1 MLENINL
8 AFQGVWSHKLR
19 SFLTMLGIIIGIAA
33 IITIVSTIKGTNEQ
47 IKQNLIGAGN
57 NVVDVTLTQDSN
69 QMDFSYDS
77 VPDGVSMITPEMRD
91 EIDKLDKVK
100 EASLYYSRSWADG
113 VYVGNSSFNGNI
125 YGGDIHF
132 LSVEGYVVNY
142 GRGFIDSDFETCRKV
157 ALIDAN
163 TAQSMFQGLNP
174 IGGTIEIMGE
184 PFVVVGVVS
193 QNSTSAPVINSLN
206 DYYMYSGNTS
216 GTLIIPNTCWPIIYR
231 YDEPS
236 SVAVR
241 ATSTNDMT
249 EAGNNVAQYLND
261 NVVSTDKCKYQAKD
275 LLQQAADLQ
284 SLSETTNKQLIWIA
298 AISLV
303 VGGIG
308 VMNIM
313 LVSVTDGAYPRDR
326 PEDRHRRTAEPHPL
340 AVPDGGGG
348 ADQSGRYSGRGLR
361 YRPCLYAQLR
371 DGNTGGHQ
379 CGRLRH
385 CRGLLHGDRRG
396 VRIDARRKGLQAEP
410 HRGIAKRIKT
420 HRPHCSIRSG
430 GGFLLLK
437 QWPFAL
443 TVGRKWSKMCIR

>member
-57 NVVDVTLTQDSN
+57 NVVDVTLMQDNN
-69 QMDFSYDS
+69 QIDFSYDS
-77 VPDGVSMITPEMRD
+77 APDGISMITAEMRD
-91 EIDKLDKVK
+91 EIDKLDKVQ
-100 EASLYYSRSWADG
+100 ESSLYYSRSWADG
-113 VYVGNSSFNGNI
+113 VYVGNSSFNGSI
-125 YGGDIHF
+125 YGGDSHF
-132 LSVEGYVVNY
+132 LSVEGYAVNY
-142 GRGFIDSDFETCRKV
+142 GRGFIDSDFTTCRKV
-157 ALIDAN
+157 ALLDAN
-163 TAQSMFQGLNP
+163 TAQSLFQGLNP
-174 IGGTIEIMGE
+174 IGGTVEIQGE
-184 PFVVVGVVS
+184 PFVVVGVIS
-193 QNSTSAPVINSLN
+193 QKSTSEPVINSVS

-216 GTLIIPNTCWPIIYR
+216 GTIIIPNTCWPIVYR
-231 YDEPS
+231 YDEPA

-249 EAGNNVAQYLND
+249 EAGNNVATYLND

-313 LVSVTDGAYPRDR
+313 LVSVTERTREIGLKIAIGAQQSRILWQFLTEAAVLTSLGGILGVACGIGLAYMLSSVMGTPVAISVGACAVAVAFSMVIGVVFGLM
-326 PEDRHRRTAEPHPL
+326 PAVKASKLNPIEALRRE
-340 AVPDGGGG
+340 
-348 ADQSGRYSGRGLR
+348 
-361 YRPCLYAQLR
+361 
-371 DGNTGGHQ
+371 
-379 CGRLRH
+379 
-385 CRGLLHGDRRG
+385 
-396 VRIDARRKGLQAEP
+396 
-410 HRGIAKRIKT
+410 
-420 HRPHCSIRSG
+420 
-430 GGFLLLK
+430 
-437 QWPFAL
+437 
-443 TVGRKWSKMCIR
+443 

>member
-57 NVVDVTLTQDSN
+57 NVVNVTLMQDNN
-69 QMDFSYDS
+69 QLDFSYAP
-77 VPDGVSMITPEMRD
+77 VPQGISMITPEMRD

-100 EASLYYSRSWADG
+100 ESSLYYSRSWADG
-113 VYVGNSSFNGNI
+113 VYVGNSSFNGAI
-125 YGGDIHF
+125 YGGDNHF
-132 LSVEGYVVNY
+132 LSVTGYMVNY
-142 GRGFIDSDFETCRKV
+142 GRGFIESDFTTCRKV

-163 TAQSMFQGLNP
+163 TAQSLFQGLNP
-174 IGGTIEIMGE
+174 IGGTVEIRGE

-193 QNSTSAPVINSLN
+193 QSTSSAPVINSLN

-216 GTLIIPNTCWPIIYR
+216 GTLIIPSTCWPIVYR

-236 SVAVR
+236 TVAVR

-249 EAGNNVAQYLND
+249 DAGNNVAKYLNE

-313 LVSVTDGAYPRDR
+313 LVSVTERTREIGLKIAIGAQQSRILWQFLTEAAVLTSMGGILGVATGIGLAEMMSHIMGTPVAISV
-326 PEDRHRRTAEPHPL
+326 PACIIAVAFSMVIGVVFGLVPAMKASKLNPIEALRRE
-340 AVPDGGGG
+340 
-348 ADQSGRYSGRGLR
+348 
-361 YRPCLYAQLR
+361 
-371 DGNTGGHQ
+371 
-379 CGRLRH
+379 
-385 CRGLLHGDRRG
+385 
-396 VRIDARRKGLQAEP
+396 
-410 HRGIAKRIKT
+410 
-420 HRPHCSIRSG
+420 
-430 GGFLLLK
+430 
-437 QWPFAL
+437 
-443 TVGRKWSKMCIR
+443 

>member
-57 NVVDVTLTQDSN
+57 NVVDVTLMQDNN
-69 QMDFSYDS
+69 QIDFSYDS
-77 VPDGVSMITPEMRD
+77 APDGISMITAEMRD
-91 EIDKLDKVK
+91 EIDKLDKVQ
-100 EASLYYSRSWADG
+100 ESSLYYSRSWADG
-113 VYVGNSSFNGNI
+113 VYVGNSSFNGSI
-125 YGGDIHF
+125 YGGDSHF
-132 LSVEGYVVNY
+132 LSVEGYAVNY
-142 GRGFIDSDFETCRKV
+142 GRGFIDSDFTTCRKV
-157 ALIDAN
+157 ALLDAN
-163 TAQSMFQGLNP
+163 TAQSLFQGLNP
-174 IGGTIEIMGE
+174 IGGTVEIQGE
-184 PFVVVGVVS
+184 PFVVVGVIS
-193 QNSTSAPVINSLN
+193 QKSTSEPVINSVS

-216 GTLIIPNTCWPIIYR
+216 GTIIIPNTCWPIVYR
-231 YDEPS
+231 YDEPA

-249 EAGNNVAQYLND
+249 EAGNNVATYLND

-313 LVSVTDGAYPRDR
+313 LVSVTERTREIGLKIAIGAQQSRILWQFLTEAAVLTSMGGILGVACGIGLAYMLSSVMGTPVAISVGACAVAVAFSMVIGVVFGLM
-326 PEDRHRRTAEPHPL
+326 PAVKASKLNPIEALRRE
-340 AVPDGGGG
+340 
-348 ADQSGRYSGRGLR
+348 
-361 YRPCLYAQLR
+361 
-371 DGNTGGHQ
+371 
-379 CGRLRH
+379 
-385 CRGLLHGDRRG
+385 
-396 VRIDARRKGLQAEP
+396 
-410 HRGIAKRIKT
+410 
-420 HRPHCSIRSG
+420 
-430 GGFLLLK
+430 
-437 QWPFAL
+437 
-443 TVGRKWSKMCIR
+443 

>member
-57 NVVDVTLTQDSN
+57 NVVDVMLMQDNN
-69 QMDFSYDS
+69 QMDFSYNS
-77 VPDGVSMITPEMRD
+77 VPDGVAMITPEMRD
-91 EIDKLDKVK
+91 ELDKLDKVQ
-100 EASLYYSRSWADG
+100 ETSLYYSRSWADG

-125 YGGDIHF
+125 YGGDSHF

-163 TAQSMFQGLNP
+163 TAQSLFQGLNP

-193 QNSTSAPVINSLN
+193 QNSSSAPVINSLN

-216 GTLIIPNTCWPIIYR
+216 GTLIIPNTCWPIVYR

-236 SVAVR
+236 AVAVR

-249 EAGNNVAQYLND
+249 DAGNNVAQYLND

-313 LVSVTDGAYPRDR
+313 LVSVTERTREIGLKIAIGAQQSRILWQFLTEAAVLTSLGGILGVACGIGLAYMLSSVMGTPVAISVGACAIAVAFSMVIGVVFGLM
-326 PEDRHRRTAEPHPL
+326 PAVKASKLNPIEALRRE
-340 AVPDGGGG
+340 
-348 ADQSGRYSGRGLR
+348 
-361 YRPCLYAQLR
+361 
-371 DGNTGGHQ
+371 
-379 CGRLRH
+379 
-385 CRGLLHGDRRG
+385 
-396 VRIDARRKGLQAEP
+396 
-410 HRGIAKRIKT
+410 
-420 HRPHCSIRSG
+420 
-430 GGFLLLK
+430 
-437 QWPFAL
+437 
-443 TVGRKWSKMCIR
+443 

>member
-57 NVVDVTLTQDSN
+57 NVVDVMLMQDNN
-69 QMDFSYDS
+69 QMDFSYNS
-77 VPDGVSMITPEMRD
+77 VPDGVAMITPEMRD
-91 EIDKLDKVK
+91 ELDKLDKVQ
-100 EASLYYSRSWADG
+100 ETSLYYSRSWADG

-125 YGGDIHF
+125 YGGDSHF

-163 TAQSMFQGLNP
+163 TAQSLFQGLNP

-193 QNSTSAPVINSLN
+193 QNSTSAPVINSIN

-216 GTLIIPNTCWPIIYR
+216 GTLIIPSACWPIVYR
-231 YDEPS
+231 YDEPA

-249 EAGNNVAQYLND
+249 DAGNNVAQYLNE

-313 LVSVTDGAYPRDR
+313 LVSVTERTREIGLKIAIGAQQSRILWQFLTEAAVLTSLGGILGVACGIGLAYMLSSVMGTPVAISVGACAVAVAFSMAIGVVFGLM
-326 PEDRHRRTAEPHPL
+326 PAVKASKLNPIEALRRE
-340 AVPDGGGG
+340 
-348 ADQSGRYSGRGLR
+348 
-361 YRPCLYAQLR
+361 
-371 DGNTGGHQ
+371 
-379 CGRLRH
+379 
-385 CRGLLHGDRRG
+385 
-396 VRIDARRKGLQAEP
+396 
-410 HRGIAKRIKT
+410 
-420 HRPHCSIRSG
+420 
-430 GGFLLLK
+430 
-437 QWPFAL
+437 
-443 TVGRKWSKMCIR
+443 

>member
-57 NVVDVTLTQDSN
+57 NVVNVTLMQDNN
-69 QMDFSYDS
+69 QMDFSYAS
-77 VPDGVSMITPEMRD
+77 VPQGISMITSEMRD
-91 EIDKLDKVK
+91 EIDKLDKVQ
-100 EASLYYSRSWADG
+100 ESSLYYSRSWADG

-125 YGGDIHF
+125 YGGDSHF
-132 LSVEGYVVNY
+132 LSVEGYMVNY
-142 GRGFIDSDFETCRKV
+142 GLGFIDSDFTTGRKV
-157 ALIDAN
+157 VLIDAN
-163 TAQSMFQGLNP
+163 TAQSLFQGQNP
-174 IGGTIEIMGE
+174 IGGTIEIKGE

-193 QNSTSAPVINSLN
+193 QKTTSEPVINSVN

-216 GTLIIPNTCWPIIYR
+216 GVIIIPDACWPIVYR
-231 YDEPS
+231 YDEPL

-249 EAGNNVAQYLND
+249 EAGNNVAKYLNE

-313 LVSVTDGAYPRDR
+313 LVSVTERTREIGLKIAIGAQQSRILWQFLTEAAVLTSLGGILGVACGIGLAYMLSSIMGTPVAISVGACAVAVAFSMIIGVVFGLM
-326 PEDRHRRTAEPHPL
+326 PAVKASKLNPIEALRRE
-340 AVPDGGGG
+340 
-348 ADQSGRYSGRGLR
+348 
-361 YRPCLYAQLR
+361 
-371 DGNTGGHQ
+371 
-379 CGRLRH
+379 
-385 CRGLLHGDRRG
+385 
-396 VRIDARRKGLQAEP
+396 
-410 HRGIAKRIKT
+410 
-420 HRPHCSIRSG
+420 
-430 GGFLLLK
+430 
-437 QWPFAL
+437 
-443 TVGRKWSKMCIR
+443 

>member
-57 NVVDVTLTQDSN
+57 NVVNVTLMQDNN
-69 QMDFSYDS
+69 QMDFSYAS
-77 VPDGVSMITPEMRD
+77 VPQGISMITSEMRD
-91 EIDKLDKVK
+91 EIDKLDKVQ

-125 YGGDIHF
+125 YGGDSHF
-132 LSVEGYVVNY
+132 LSVAGYMVNY
-142 GRGFIDSDFETCRKV
+142 GQGFIDSDFTTSRKV
-157 ALIDAN
+157 VLIDAN
-163 TAQSMFQGLNP
+163 TAQSLFQGQNP
-174 IGGTIEIMGE
+174 IGGTIEIKGE

-193 QNSTSAPVINSLN
+193 QKTPSEPVINSVN
-206 DYYMYSGNTS
+206 DYYMYSGTS
-216 GTLIIPNTCWPIIYR
+216 GVIIIPDACWPIVYR
-231 YDEPS
+231 YDEPL

-249 EAGNNVAQYLND
+249 EAGNNVAKYLNE

-313 LVSVTDGAYPRDR
+313 LVSVTERTREIGLKIAIGAQQSRILWQFLTEAAVLTSLGGILGVACGIGLAYMLSSIMGTPVAISVGACAVAVAFSMIIGVVFGLM
-326 PEDRHRRTAEPHPL
+326 PAVKASKLNPIEALRRE
-340 AVPDGGGG
+340 
-348 ADQSGRYSGRGLR
+348 
-361 YRPCLYAQLR
+361 
-371 DGNTGGHQ
+371 
-379 CGRLRH
+379 
-385 CRGLLHGDRRG
+385 
-396 VRIDARRKGLQAEP
+396 
-410 HRGIAKRIKT
+410 
-420 HRPHCSIRSG
+420 
-430 GGFLLLK
+430 
-437 QWPFAL
+437 
-443 TVGRKWSKMCIR
+443 

>member
-57 NVVDVTLTQDSN
+57 NVVDVMLMQDNN
-69 QMDFSYDS
+69 QMDFSYNS

-91 EIDKLDKVK
+91 EIDKLDKVG
-100 EASLYYSRSWADG
+100 ESSLYYSRSWADG
-113 VYVGNSSFNGNI
+113 VYVGNSSFNGSI
-125 YGGDIHF
+125 YGGDSHF

-216 GTLIIPNTCWPIIYR
+216 GTLIVPNACWPIIYR

-313 LVSVTDGAYPRDR
+313 LVSVTERTREIGLKIAIGAQQSRILWQFLTEAAVLTSLGGILGVACGIGLAYMLSSVMGTPVAISVGACAVAVAFSMVIGVVFGLM
-326 PEDRHRRTAEPHPL
+326 PAVKASKLNPIEALRRE
-340 AVPDGGGG
+340 
-348 ADQSGRYSGRGLR
+348 
-361 YRPCLYAQLR
+361 
-371 DGNTGGHQ
+371 
-379 CGRLRH
+379 
-385 CRGLLHGDRRG
+385 
-396 VRIDARRKGLQAEP
+396 
-410 HRGIAKRIKT
+410 
-420 HRPHCSIRSG
+420 
-430 GGFLLLK
+430 
-437 QWPFAL
+437 
-443 TVGRKWSKMCIR
+443 

>member
-57 NVVDVTLTQDSN
+57 NVVDVTLMQDNN
-69 QMDFSYDS
+69 QMDFSYAP
-77 VPDGVSMITPEMRD
+77 VPQGISMITPEMRD
-91 EIDKLDKVK
+91 EIDKLDKVR
-100 EASLYYSRSWADG
+100 ESSLYYSRSWADG

-142 GRGFIDSDFETCRKV
+142 GRGFIESDFETCRKV

-216 GTLIIPNTCWPIIYR
+216 GTLIVPSACWPIIYR

-313 LVSVTDGAYPRDR
+313 LVSVTERTREIGLKIAIGAQQSRILWQFLTEAAVLTSLGGILGVACGIGLAYMLSSVMGTPVAISVGACAVAVAFSMVIGVVFGLM
-326 PEDRHRRTAEPHPL
+326 PAVKASKLNPIEALRRE
-340 AVPDGGGG
+340 
-348 ADQSGRYSGRGLR
+348 
-361 YRPCLYAQLR
+361 
-371 DGNTGGHQ
+371 
-379 CGRLRH
+379 
-385 CRGLLHGDRRG
+385 
-396 VRIDARRKGLQAEP
+396 
-410 HRGIAKRIKT
+410 
-420 HRPHCSIRSG
+420 
-430 GGFLLLK
+430 
-437 QWPFAL
+437 
-443 TVGRKWSKMCIR
+443 

>member
-57 NVVDVTLTQDSN
+57 NVVDVTLMQDNN
-69 QMDFSYDS
+69 QIDFSYAS
-77 VPDGVSMITPEMRD
+77 VPDGISMITAEMRD
-91 EIDKLDKVK
+91 EIDKLDKVR
-100 EASLYYSRSWADG
+100 ESSLYYSRSWADG
-113 VYVGNSSFNGNI
+113 VYVGNSSFNGAI
-125 YGGDIHF
+125 YGGDSHF
-132 LSVEGYVVNY
+132 LSVGGYAVNY
-142 GRGFIDSDFETCRKV
+142 GRGFIDSDFTTCRKV
-157 ALIDAN
+157 ALLDAN
-163 TAQSMFQGLNP
+163 TAQSLFQGLNP
-174 IGGTIEIMGE
+174 IGGTVEIQGE
-184 PFVVVGVVS
+184 PFVVVGVIS
-193 QNSTSAPVINSLN
+193 QKSTSEPVIISVS

-216 GTLIIPNTCWPIIYR
+216 GTIIIPNTCWPIVYR
-231 YDEPS
+231 YDEPA

-261 NVVSTDKCKYQAKD
+261 NVVSTDKYKYQAKD

-313 LVSVTDGAYPRDR
+313 LVSVTERTREIGLKIAIGAQQSRILWQFLTEAAVLTSMGGILGVATGIGLAEMLSHIMGTPVAISV
-326 PEDRHRRTAEPHPL
+326 PACVIAVAFSMVIGVVFGLVPAMKASKLNPIEALRRE
-340 AVPDGGGG
+340 
-348 ADQSGRYSGRGLR
+348 
-361 YRPCLYAQLR
+361 
-371 DGNTGGHQ
+371 
-379 CGRLRH
+379 
-385 CRGLLHGDRRG
+385 
-396 VRIDARRKGLQAEP
+396 
-410 HRGIAKRIKT
+410 
-420 HRPHCSIRSG
+420 
-430 GGFLLLK
+430 
-437 QWPFAL
+437 
-443 TVGRKWSKMCIR
+443 

>member
-57 NVVDVTLTQDSN
+57 NVVDVTLMQDNN
-69 QMDFSYDS
+69 QMDFSYNS
-77 VPDGVSMITPEMRD
+77 VPDGISMITPEMRD

-100 EASLYYSRSWADG
+100 ESSLYYSRSWADG

-193 QNSTSAPVINSLN
+193 QNSSSAPVINSLN

-216 GTLIIPNTCWPIIYR
+216 GTLIVPSACWPIIYR

-313 LVSVTDGAYPRDR
+313 LVSVTERTREIGLKIAIGAQQSRILWQFLTEAAVLTSLGGILGVACGIGLAYMLSSVMGTPVAISVGACAVAVAFSMVIGVVFGLM
-326 PEDRHRRTAEPHPL
+326 PAVKASKLNPIEALRRE
-340 AVPDGGGG
+340 
-348 ADQSGRYSGRGLR
+348 
-361 YRPCLYAQLR
+361 
-371 DGNTGGHQ
+371 
-379 CGRLRH
+379 
-385 CRGLLHGDRRG
+385 
-396 VRIDARRKGLQAEP
+396 
-410 HRGIAKRIKT
+410 
-420 HRPHCSIRSG
+420 
-430 GGFLLLK
+430 
-437 QWPFAL
+437 
-443 TVGRKWSKMCIR
+443 

>member
-57 NVVDVTLTQDSN
+57 NVVDVTLMQDNN
-69 QMDFSYDS
+69 QMDFSYAP
-77 VPDGVSMITPEMRD
+77 VPQGISMITPEMRD

-100 EASLYYSRSWADG
+100 ESSLYYSRSWADG
-113 VYVGNSSFNGNI
+113 VYVGNSSFNGAI
-125 YGGDIHF
+125 YGGDSHF
-132 LSVEGYVVNY
+132 LSVAGYMVNY

-216 GTLIIPNTCWPIIYR
+216 GTLIVPNACWPIIYR

-313 LVSVTDGAYPRDR
+313 LVSVTERTREIGLKIAIGAQQSRILWQFLTEAAVLTSLGGILGVACGIGLAYMLSSVMGTPVAISVGACAVAVAFSMVIGVVFGLM
-326 PEDRHRRTAEPHPL
+326 PAVKASKLNPIEALRRE
-340 AVPDGGGG
+340 
-348 ADQSGRYSGRGLR
+348 
-361 YRPCLYAQLR
+361 
-371 DGNTGGHQ
+371 
-379 CGRLRH
+379 
-385 CRGLLHGDRRG
+385 
-396 VRIDARRKGLQAEP
+396 
-410 HRGIAKRIKT
+410 
-420 HRPHCSIRSG
+420 
-430 GGFLLLK
+430 
-437 QWPFAL
+437 
-443 TVGRKWSKMCIR
+443 